1 MKNPKRRKKM
11 RKKWLAAAAGLC
23 ISMYAAMTAF
33 GADGTWLPVDGG
45 WQYRRVDGTMAKNSW
60 EDIDGEWYHFGS
72 DGFMETGW
80 HKISNIRYYFEPNGI
95 LAEGWKCYNE
105 GEEEQWYYFDREG
118 KAVIQ
123 WLYDDGK
130 WYWFNANGVMNTE
143 PSRTIGSKKYYF
155 NEDGSA
161 QVNRY
166 RGFKYYDVDGQA
178 DSDYD
183 ARAENGK
190 GKKISIPDDE
200 KDEIAEKLNALPKGW
215 LKKFVDDGW
224 TFVYCP
230 DKEYYSSAKFED
242 GSEKYYFYYKL
253 SVSDKIIRFCDK
265 EDIWTAFGEYIYR
278 NVKSDLRELNYPTEL
293 SYKFSELSRLK
304 NLPDSLY
311 EDHQTLFG
319 LLLSEYLDEAGKE
332 RMENEMEDLYFIMN
346 QIVNSRDGDGKPLE
360 MESPW
365 ENNKK

>member
-1 MKNPKRRKKM
+1 MK
-11 RKKWLAAAAGLC
+11 KKWLAAAAGLC

-33 GADGTWLPVDGG
+33 GADGTWMPVNGD
-45 WQYRRVDGTMAKNSW
+45 WQYRRADGTMAKNSW

-105 GEEEQWYYFDREG
+105 GGEEQWYYFDREG
-118 KAVIQ
+118 QAVIQ

-143 PSRTIGSKKYYF
+143 PSRTIGNKKYYF

-161 QVNRY
+161 QVNLY

-183 ARAENGK
+183 VRAENRK

-242 GSEKYYFYYKL
+242 GSERYYFYYKL